1 MSRLQLVKE
10 MMFDL
15 SLKPVWLI
23 WVKGAIAFLLL
34 VGMSLLPVL
43 PAQAVSYNRA
53 NLVNCDFSHQDLRD
67 AEFDHANLRG
77 CDFSGSDLR
86 GVRFFSANL
95 ESANFTGANLR
106 ASDFESARLTH
117 ANFTDAVL
125 EGAFGTNTKWGEAV
139 ITGADFTDMILR
151 PDVENYLCGLAQGK
165 NPETGR
171 NTRDTLFCE

>member
-1 MSRLQLVKE
+1 
-10 MMFDL
+10 MMFNF
-15 SLKPVWLI
+15 SLKSVWRMG
-23 WVKGAIAFLLL
+23 VKGAIAFLLWL
-34 VGMSLLPVL
+34 SIGFLPIY

-106 ASDFESARLTH
+106 ATDFESARLTH
-117 ANFTDAVL
+117 ANFTNAVL
-125 EGAFGTNTKWGEAV
+125 EGAFGTNTKWGEAI

-151 PDVENYLCGLAQGK
+151 PDVESYLCGLAEGV